1 MSTESCTQL
10 PARKGGDMSQIENAA
25 REIAFHIF
33 GYCDKNHDVHAA
45 ELEPIIR
52 RHLFPVVKFEDVDR
66 SEMYYVRYAG
76 NPNWEFIR
84 GRFLVSDDEIRGP
97 VPPVEKAHVLPR

>member
-1 MSTESCTQL
+1 MS
-10 PARKGGDMSQIENAA
+10 IENAA
-25 REIAFHIF
+25 REIARVELDDMNEGL
-33 GYCDKNHDVHAA
+33 GYECIA
-45 ELEPIIR
+45 EIIR

-97 VPPVEKAHVLPR
+97 VPMPE